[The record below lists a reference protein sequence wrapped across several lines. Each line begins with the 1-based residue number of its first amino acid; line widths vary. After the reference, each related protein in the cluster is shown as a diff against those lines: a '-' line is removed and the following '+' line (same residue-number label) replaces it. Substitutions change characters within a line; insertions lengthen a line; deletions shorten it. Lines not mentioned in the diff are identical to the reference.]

1 MKKMYSQYSGLND
14 LMENINDII
23 SDLEEMIDGIDWD
36 KDTTD
41 SRERRKYYEIDDQL
55 SNLEKCAY
63 YIGQAM
69 ECLKEYRD

>member
-1 MKKMYSQYSGLND
+1 MKKMNSHYDSLKAMT
-14 LMENINDII
+14 LTINDII
-23 SDLEEMIDGIDWD
+23 SDLEEMIDSIDWD
-36 KDTTD
+36 KDMTD